1 MAKRGP
7 ASSYNPQYAAQARQ
21 LCKLG
26 AINRELAQS
35 FGVSERTI
43 GNWLKQYADFKQAVL
58 LGRLDADSC
67 IAERL
72 FERAKG
78 YALPAVKIVEI
89 NGKLQ
94 ELRYLQHLPPDTR
107 ACMFWLRNRRPQNWR
122 DTAQPQHS
130 LQRQAYVDR
139 CLEALEAAGERARM
153 ARLRQSSG

>member
-7 ASSYNPQYAAQARQ
+7 ASSYNPQYARQARQ

-43 GNWLKQYADFKQAVL
+43 GNWLRQYPDFKAAVL
-58 LGRLDADSC
+58 HGRLDADSC

-78 YALPAVKIVEI
+78 CVLPMVKIVEI
-89 NGKLQ
+89 AGKPRQ
-94 ELRYLQHLPPDTR
+94 VRYLQHLPPDTR
-107 ACMFWLRNRRPQNWR
+107 ACMFWLRNRRPQNWSER
-122 DTAQPQHS
+122 RHQHPPIDTEKF
-130 LQRQAYVDR
+130 LQT
-139 CLEALEAAGERARM
+139 LNAAGERARM